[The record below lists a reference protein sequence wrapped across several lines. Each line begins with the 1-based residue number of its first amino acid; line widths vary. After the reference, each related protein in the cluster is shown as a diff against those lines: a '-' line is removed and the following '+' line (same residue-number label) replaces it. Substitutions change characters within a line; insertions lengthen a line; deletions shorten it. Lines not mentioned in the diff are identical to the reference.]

1 MTLSSPYDTPDRYAH
16 GWRVL
21 ASDGTELGEHTLAHD
36 HAGEQPCTRTQSGLE
51 IPAGVTEVVVEGR
64 DLAKGYGGD
73 TVTVDVP
80 R

>member
-1 MTLSSPYDTPDRYAH
+1 MLAAELHPRGRRAYAIAVTLSSPYDTPDRYAH

-51 IPAGVTEVVVEGR
+51 IPAT
-64 DLAKGYGGD
+64 AA
-73 TVTVDVP
+73 TP
-80 R
+80 